1 MTTHALCWNAP
12 PASIKKCA
20 RMYFSLLRDNR
31 KLAMKHDKAGL
42 LRAALRL
49 VSESKRPPFAFD
61 ANPCLWCGSA
71 CIRYSGNS
79 SNAPK
84 IPCQRP
90 ELPDST
96 WDKRKPKGKDDR
108 QSACMASVVAA
119 SVVGGLAWALFWAW
133 RCLRHS
139 QMLGQI
145 AVNTAAMK
153 GNNIARTLMLCL

>member
-79 SNAPK
+79 SNAP
-84 IPCQRP
+84 PQDSVP
-90 ELPDST
+90 EAGIT
-96 WDKRKPKGKDDR
+96 
-108 QSACMASVVAA
+108 
-119 SVVGGLAWALFWAW
+119 GLY
-133 RCLRHS
+133 
-139 QMLGQI
+139 LG
-145 AVNTAAMK
+145 
-153 GNNIARTLMLCL
+153 